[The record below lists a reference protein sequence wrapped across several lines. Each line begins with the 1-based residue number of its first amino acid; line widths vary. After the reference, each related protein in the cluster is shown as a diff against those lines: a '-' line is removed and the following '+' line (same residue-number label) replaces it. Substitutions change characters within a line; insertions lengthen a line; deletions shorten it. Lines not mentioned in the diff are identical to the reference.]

1 MLRHVGSDL
10 IDSVVRLTIDM
21 LSRRRHAITNAQ
33 SGVSEERIVVHV
45 HCLILDPANHSR
57 RITLDDDLLYLQL
70 LPSTYDTC
78 PGGIKLHSRDGGSKE
93 MQTPYRKQSGIRPW
107 ITNPAPPLM
116 KLVKPIELFQKFLK
130 SGSMEKGRLLG
141 LDVGQKYVGL
151 AVSDTCNKIASP
163 LSVLVRKKTNID
175 LVARDLQTLVSQLS
189 LVGFV
194 VGYPFSL
201 QGQSSIEAV
210 QVKLFVEDLR
220 KTGRLDGSYF
230 TYWNENY
237 TSKCVQALLD
247 PLKLHPVESKTIIDK
262 FAAVGILQGYLDD
275 MNRNLKSED
284 MPKE

>member
-1 MLRHVGSDL
+1 MRILKGFGARLLSAQLGRVPNFSDFF
-10 IDSVVRLTIDM
+10 V
-21 LSRRRHAITNAQ
+21 LSPHFAEGPPVADCRRWSR
-33 SGVSEERIVVHV
+33 VSN
-45 HCLILDPANHSR
+45 LDPP
-57 RITLDDDLLYLQL
+57 TLPR
-70 LPSTYDTC
+70 LP
-78 PGGIKLHSRDGGSKE
+78 
-93 MQTPYRKQSGIRPW
+93 
-107 ITNPAPPLM
+107 PPPPIFAQM

>member
-1 MLRHVGSDL
+1 M
-10 IDSVVRLTIDM
+10 
-21 LSRRRHAITNAQ
+21 
-33 SGVSEERIVVHV
+33 
-45 HCLILDPANHSR
+45 
-57 RITLDDDLLYLQL
+57 
-70 LPSTYDTC
+70 
-78 PGGIKLHSRDGGSKE
+78 
-93 MQTPYRKQSGIRPW
+93 
-107 ITNPAPPLM
+107 
-116 KLVKPIELFQKFLK
+116 
-130 SGSMEKGRLLG
+130 
-141 LDVGQKYVGL
+141 
-151 AVSDTCNKIASP
+151 
-163 LSVLVRKKTNID
+163 
-175 LVARDLQTLVSQLS
+175 VSQLS